1 MKKILMI
8 AASLFILSAESA
20 QACSCLPATPE
31 QHLESANTVFS
42 GRVVNVITT
51 RRNRRRPQFSFP
63 QTRVTFE
70 VSEVWKGRE
79 RRRVMV
85 MTSDSSASCGF
96 NFIEGESYLV
106 YASQSENRLT
116 TSLCSGTKLLSQAQE
131 DLKMLENPESP
142 ESPGNTVSFEPLTQG
157 FSGKEESFE
166 TVIRNPERWQQFWQ
180 ELHATVY
187 EKPPLPPVDW
197 TKNMVI
203 GIGLGSKPSGGYS
216 VEIKTIVIEDGKL
229 VINALEQQ
237 PGRNCGTTMAI
248 TQPYY
253 LVVVEQSDLPVQ
265 FNRKTEIMNCE

>member
-20 QACSCLPATPE
+20 QACSCMPATPE
-31 QHLESANTVFS
+31 QHFESANTVFS

-51 RRNRRRPQFSFP
+51 RRNRRSPQFSFP

-79 RRRVMV
+79 RRRLMV

-96 NFIEGESYLV
+96 NFVEGESYLV

-116 TSLCSGTKLLSQAQE
+116 TSLCSGTKLLSQAQD
-131 DLKMLENPESP
+131 DLKMLGDEEN
-142 ESPGNTVSFEPLTQG
+142 PGNTVSFESLKQG
-157 FSGKEESFE
+157 VNSGKEESFE
-166 TVIRNPERWQQFWQ
+166 TVIRSPERWQQFWQ
-180 ELHATVY
+180 DLHGNFY
-187 EKPPLPPVDW
+187 QKPPLPRVDW

-216 VEIKTIVIEDGKL
+216 VEIKTIVIKDGQL
-229 VINALEQQ
+229 VINAVEQQ
-237 PGRNCGTTMAI
+237 PGQNCGTTMAI
-248 TQPYY
+248 TQPYH
-253 LVVVEQSDLPVQ
+253 VVTVERSDLPVQ
-265 FNRKTEIMNCE
+265 FNRKTEIVNCE